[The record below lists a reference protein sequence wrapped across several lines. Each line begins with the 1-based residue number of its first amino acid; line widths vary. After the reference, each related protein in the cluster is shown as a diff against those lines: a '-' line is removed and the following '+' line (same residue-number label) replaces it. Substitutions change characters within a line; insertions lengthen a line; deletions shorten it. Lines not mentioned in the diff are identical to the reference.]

1 MKADHYDS
9 FAESYSTEN
18 ESSLLNAYYERPA
31 MIDLAGDVDGHRV
44 LDAGCG
50 SGPLSAAL
58 RAKGAIVTGF
68 DGSPAMLELARQRLG
83 DDAALHVADLSRP
96 LPFAD
101 GAFDDIVASLVL
113 HYLRDWATPLAEL
126 RRLLKPGGRLILSVN
141 HPIVY
146 KLLYP
151 DADYFAIT
159 RYSEEN
165 TFNGQSAVLTY
176 WHRPVSAMTDA
187 FAAAGFRVSVISE
200 PPFSPDT
207 PRELLG
213 PTFADRTAFLC
224 FIFFVL
230 EAS

>member
-1 MKADHYDS
+1 
-9 FAESYSTEN
+9 
-18 ESSLLNAYYERPA
+18 
-31 MIDLAGDVDGHRV
+31 
-44 LDAGCG
+44 
-50 SGPLSAAL
+50 
-58 RAKGAIVTGF
+58 
-68 DGSPAMLELARQRLG
+68 
-83 DDAALHVADLSRP
+83 
-96 LPFAD
+96 
-101 GAFDDIVASLVL
+101 
-113 HYLRDWATPLAEL
+113 
-126 RRLLKPGGRLILSVN
+126 VN